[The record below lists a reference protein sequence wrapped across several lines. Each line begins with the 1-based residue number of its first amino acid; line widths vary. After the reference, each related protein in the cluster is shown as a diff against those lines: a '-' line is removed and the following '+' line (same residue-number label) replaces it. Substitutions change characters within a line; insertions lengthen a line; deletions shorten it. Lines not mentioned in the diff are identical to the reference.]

1 MLKSESFQLR
11 LTKPQM
17 DRLTEVMRVTGL
29 GKAEHIRRAVDY
41 YLAGWR
47 GTADISAEKPQPQPE
62 PVRVPANSP
71 LAQAEPAPV
80 VQKRAQSDRSGAAR
94 GREQSVKVARR

>member
-47 GTADISAEKPQPQPE
+47 DAAPPE
-62 PVRVPANSP
+62 PVRVPATSP

-80 VQKRAQSDRSGAAR
+80 STPKTDLRQGVPVSQGQDTPDRR
-94 GREQSVKVARR
+94 VKVARR

>member
-1 MLKSESFQLR
+1 MAESFQMR
-11 LTKPQM
+11 LTQPQA
-17 DRLTEVMRVTGL
+17 DRLAEVSRVTGL

-47 GTADISAEKPQPQPE
+47 ETAQHSAGKPQPQPE
-62 PVRVPANSP
+62 PVRVPATSP

-80 VQKRAQSDRSGAAR
+80 SPPKTDLKRGQPVHVQRPSQ
-94 GREQSVKVARR
+94 VKVARR